1 VRISFDKL
9 DPRILPDM
17 GIKVTFLGDAH
28 KEEPGAKAA
37 AMPLIPQS
45 AVHDD
50 GGKKVVF
57 LVKDDRLERR
67 AVTLGGARGSDT
79 EVVAGLMIGD
89 TVVVNGPADLHDG
102 QTVTIKR

>member
-1 VRISFDKL
+1 
-9 DPRILPDM
+9 
-17 GIKVTFLGDAH
+17 
-28 KEEPGAKAA
+28 
-37 AMPLIPQS
+37 MPLIPQS

>member
-1 VRISFDKL
+1 
-9 DPRILPDM
+9 
-17 GIKVTFLGDAH
+17 
-28 KEEPGAKAA
+28 
-37 AMPLIPQS
+37 MPLSPQS

-67 AVTLGGARGSDT
+67 AVTLGGTRGSDT

-102 QTVTIKR
+102 QTVAIKR